1 MEGEGA
7 GACPRGCRSTRRSNS
22 LSRSLLHRVSKGTAR
37 RGRLIRSFG
46 AFDAGGRVDGSE
58 LVAFIVLDLLL
69 SRPPGALS
77 VPFACQ
83 LRSPPVVM
91 RAGWC

>member
-46 AFDAGGRVDGSE
+46 AFDAGR
-58 LVAFIVLDLLL
+58 
-69 SRPPGALS
+69 RGALS
-77 VPFACQ
+77 VPLAVQ